1 MANDKMIVTPWEVS
15 GHVDYDRLV
24 KEFGTS
30 RISSE
35 LLRKMERITGES
47 HFMLRRKTFF
57 SHRDF
62 DWILDRY
69 DRGEHFALYT
79 GRGPTGDTHLGH
91 LLPWIFTKWLQ
102 EKFDV
107 ELYFQITNDEKFLFK
122 ETLDLT
128 DTTKLAYENALDV
141 IALGFDPTKTHIFVD
156 TDYAKT
162 LYNIAI
168 KIAKKTTLS
177 TAKAVF
183 GFDNST
189 NIGLAFWPAMQAAP
203 AFLPSVLKY
212 RNVPVLIPSAID
224 QDPYW
229 RITRDA
235 APKLGYY
242 KPAAIHSI
250 FLPGFQG
257 PDSKMSS
264 SKPESTIFTTDTA
277 EIVKKKIQR
286 SFSGGGATMKEHKEK
301 GGDPNVDTACQYL
314 YLMFEEDDEKVR
326 EIFAGYKSGAI
337 STGEVKDMLTKKIT
351 AFLDDH
357 QKKREQARK
366 RVDKFMLKD

>member
-1 MANDKMIVTPWEVS
+1 MTVS
-15 GHVDYDRLV
+15 
-24 KEFGTS
+24 S
-30 RISSE
+30 RNSVQLI
-35 LLRKMERITGES
+35 IAGES
-47 HFMLRRKTFF
+47 HFMLRRKIFF
-57 SHRDF
+57 SHRDM

-69 DRGEHFALYT
+69 ERGEHFALYT

-91 LLPWIFTKWLQ
+91 LLPWMFTKWLQ
-102 EKFDV
+102 ERFDV

-122 ETLDLT
+122 DSLELT
-128 DTTKLAYENALDV
+128 DTTKLAYENALDI
-141 IALGFDPTKTHIFVD
+141 IALGFDPFKTKIFVD
-156 TDYAKT
+156 TDYSKT

-168 KIAKKTTLS
+168 KVAKRTTLS

-183 GFDNST
+183 GFENST

-229 RITRDA
+229 RITRDV

-264 SKPESTIFTTDTA
+264 SKPESTIFTTDDAAT
-277 EIVKKKIQR
+277 VKKKIQR
-286 SFSGGGATMKEHKEK
+286 AFSGGGATMKEHKEK

-314 YLMFEEDDEKVR
+314 YLMFEEDDDKVK
-326 EIFAGYKSGAI
+326 EIFDGYRSGAI
-337 STGEVKDMLTKKIT
+337 STGEVKEMLANKIIS
-351 AFLDDH
+351 FLSQH
-357 QKKREQARK
+357 QKKREEARK
-366 RVDKFMLKD
+366 KIDKFLLKD